1 MKNKEKGAINNI
13 FLLAIIIPMMMS
25 AIYMSMKPSPL
36 ANSIYDDAEKASQY
50 VAYDEAS
57 WNEQLNDIATYWE
70 NEGIE

>member
-1 MKNKEKGAINNI
+1 MT
-13 FLLAIIIPMMMS
+13 MS

-50 VAYDEAS
+50 VANDEAS